1 MCSSSSAEL
10 TADVNN
16 MIGYLRVLG
25 ACVISGAIAC
35 DGIGYIIRMIFS
47 FLGSVIERGN
57 VNFTIE
63 ELQSLKWLSDVLKQI
78 VRCSNLMY

>member
-10 TADVNN
+10 TADVNSV
-16 MIGYLRVLG
+16 IGYLSDLG

-47 FLGSVIERGN
+47 SCR
-57 VNFTIE
+57 
-63 ELQSLKWLSDVLKQI
+63 K
-78 VRCSNLMY
+78 RY